1 MIRVIVFSDIRIYCE
16 GLTRVLSSIESIR
29 VVGSESHFQDAI
41 KKIKRVTP
49 DVILLDMTMAGSC
62 LIAQKVMQF
71 FPQARIVAL
80 AAPED
85 EKNIIRCAE
94 AGIVGYVAREASL
107 DDLIEALKGAQSG
120 EICYPPRIALTIF
133 NKFRQVAQQMRGNAT
148 APILKQNDQLI
159 KSLTNREIQI
169 ARLMSDGMSNKQ
181 ISRTLSI
188 EVSTVKNHV
197 HNILVKLDVSSRVQ
211 VVSLLQ
217 RSAHA
222 TGSRSFDLGMTV

>member
-16 GLTRVLSSIESIR
+16 GLTKVLSNTESIR

-41 KKIKRVTP
+41 KKIEQVTP

-62 LIAQKVMQF
+62 LIAQNVMQSC
-71 FPQARIVAL
+71 PQARIVAL

-94 AGIVGYVAREASL
+94 LGIAGYVAREASL
-107 DDLIEALKGAQSG
+107 DELIEALKGAQSG
-120 EICYPPRIALTIF
+120 EICYPPRIAHTIF
-133 NKFRQVAQQMRGNAT
+133 NKFRQVAQQMHEYDA
-148 APILKQNDQLI
+148 APKQKLNDQLI
-159 KSLTNREIQI
+159 KNLTNREIQI

-211 VVSLLQ
+211 VVSLFQ
-217 RSAHA
+217 RSTNAA
-222 TGSRSFDLGMTV
+222 GSRSLDLGLTI